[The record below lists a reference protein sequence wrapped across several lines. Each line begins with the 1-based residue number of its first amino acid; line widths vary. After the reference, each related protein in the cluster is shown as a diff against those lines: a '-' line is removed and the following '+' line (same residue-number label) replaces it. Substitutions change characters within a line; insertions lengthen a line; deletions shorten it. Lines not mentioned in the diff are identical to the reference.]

1 MKRVP
6 TLPAPTHDEQK
17 EESSK
22 MRDEYMESKKMSK
35 GKGRKLMKAA
45 LKEEKESASHEYE
58 VDERTRM
65 RQRILSM
72 SLFPNLYNKGFLL
85 RAQGPN

>member
-6 TLPAPTHDEQK
+6 TLPAPTHDESKQ
-17 EESSK
+17 ESSR

-45 LKEEKESASHEYE
+45 LQEEKSSDAHDFE
-58 VDERTRM
+58 VDERSRM

-72 SLFPNLYNKGFLL
+72 SLFPNLFNRAFLL